1 MSAVAQKLSEPKR
14 VTSQSGL
21 VFLWLESDC
30 GGDARGVRQRV
41 GRNRKPS
48 IASG

>member
-1 MSAVAQKLSEPKR
+1 MSAVAQKLSERKR

-21 VFLWLESDC
+21 VFLWSQTEC
-30 GGDARGVRQRV
+30 GADERSARQRLR
-41 GRNRKPS
+41 RNRKPS